1 MGEILVRNLDD
12 TVIERLE
19 RRAELNGHSLEQ
31 ELRELLTAAVPERPL
46 TPAEKLEISRR
57 LRAQSPDLSHVDI
70 SAAIRYGRDDEDI
83 P

>member
-12 TVIERLE
+12 RLIERLE
-19 RRAELNGHSLEQ
+19 RRAELNGRSLEQ
-31 ELRELLTAAVPERPL
+31 ELRELLSAAAPEAPL

-57 LRAQSPDLSHVDI
+57 LLAQSPDLGDFDV
-70 SAAIRYGRDDEDI
+70 SAAIRCGRDDEDL